1 MAPVYVD
8 EVKEQYQQQRKAH
21 WDAVADKMRRWT
33 GLSGYYH
40 RRLNQV
46 YASLIPPGSRVLD
59 IGCGDGRLLA
69 SLKPALGVGV
79 EVSDGMAALARE
91 RNPQFTYIVSIEE
104 EFEVEGT
111 FDYILFSDILNEV
124 WDVQALF
131 DHVKQYCSP
140 RTRIMINT
148 YDRLWEYGLMAT
160 EKLGLAKPM
169 IGRNWLTRQD
179 IYSLLDLA
187 GFVVIKA
194 TKEILFPIGIPLLS
208 PFLNKFLA
216 RFWPFDHLALTH
228 FIIAR
233 PRPANC
239 QPGSLPSVS
248 VLVPARNESGNIES
262 IFQRV
267 PEMGAGT
274 EIIFV
279 EGHSTDDTFDAIT
292 AGVQHHPERRCVVL
306 KQEGKGKGDAVRA
319 GFARASGDIL
329 MILDADLT
337 VAPEDLPRFY
347 DALTAGKGDLING
360 VRLVYPMQD
369 EAMRFFNLIGNK
381 FFSWAFSWLLGQ
393 PIKDTLCGTK
403 VLWRTDYE
411 RIAANRHI
419 LGEFDP
425 FGDFDLLFGASL
437 LSFKIID
444 MPIRYRART
453 YGTTNI
459 QRWKHGFLL
468 LRMVMFAARKIKFI

>member
-1 MAPVYVD
+1 MTPVYVD

-148 YDRLWEYGLMAT
+148 YNRLWEYGLMAT
-160 EKLGLAKPM
+160 EKLGLAKPT

-179 IYSLLDLA
+179 INSLLDLA

>member
-79 EVSDGMAALARE
+79 EVSGGMAALARE

-111 FDYILFSDILNEV
+111 FDYILLSDILNEV

-148 YDRLWEYGLMAT
+148 YNRLWEYGLMAT

>member
-1 MAPVYVD
+1 
-8 EVKEQYQQQRKAH
+8 
-21 WDAVADKMRRWT
+21 
-33 GLSGYYH
+33 
-40 RRLNQV
+40 
-46 YASLIPPGSRVLD
+46 
-59 IGCGDGRLLA
+59 
-69 SLKPALGVGV
+69 
-79 EVSDGMAALARE
+79 
-91 RNPQFTYIVSIEE
+91 
-104 EFEVEGT
+104 
-111 FDYILFSDILNEV
+111 
-124 WDVQALF
+124 
-131 DHVKQYCSP
+131 
-140 RTRIMINT
+140 
-148 YDRLWEYGLMAT
+148 
-160 EKLGLAKPM
+160 
-169 IGRNWLTRQD
+169 
-179 IYSLLDLA
+179 
-187 GFVVIKA
+187 
-194 TKEILFPIGIPLLS
+194 
-208 PFLNKFLA
+208 
-216 RFWPFDHLALTH
+216 LTH

>member
-1 MAPVYVD
+1 MTPVYVD

-148 YDRLWEYGLMAT
+148 YNRLWEYGLMAT

-179 IYSLLDLA
+179 INSLLDLA

>member
-1 MAPVYVD
+1 MTPVYVD

-79 EVSDGMAALARE
+79 EVSGGMAALARE

-148 YDRLWEYGLMAT
+148 YNRLWEYGLMAT

>member
-1 MAPVYVD
+1 MTPVYVD

-79 EVSDGMAALARE
+79 EVSGGMAALARE

-148 YDRLWEYGLMAT
+148 YNRLWEYGLMAT

-179 IYSLLDLA
+179 INSLLDLA

>member
-1 MAPVYVD
+1 MTPVYVD

-179 IYSLLDLA
+179 INSLLDLA

>member
-1 MAPVYVD
+1 MTPVYVD

-148 YDRLWEYGLMAT
+148 YNRLWEYGLMAT

-169 IGRNWLTRQD
+169 IGRNWMTRQD
-179 IYSLLDLA
+179 INSLLDLA

>member
-1 MAPVYVD
+1 MTPVYVD

-79 EVSDGMAALARE
+79 EVSGGMAALARE

-179 IYSLLDLA
+179 INSLLDLA